1 MACLANIECDSG
13 QLNDESISSHC
24 GAVHTSWKEKG
35 VSVMTVLI
43 VDDEANIR
51 KFAAANLSRRGY
63 RVIEAGDAEE
73 GLERLRHGTGDDAAE
88 VLLLDIKLPGMSGWN
103 LLDAMASDPEVPQ
116 NIPVVIMTASVTDAS
131 ISTAAYP
138 NVVEVL
144 VKPVSTDQLLRAVQ
158 NAFSRVAS

>member
-1 MACLANIECDSG
+1 M
-13 QLNDESISSHC
+13 
-24 GAVHTSWKEKG
+24 T
-35 VSVMTVLI
+35 TVLI

-63 RVIEAGDAEE
+63 VVVEAGDAEE
-73 GLERLRHGTGDDAAE
+73 GLERLRRHSERNVAAE

-103 LLDAMASDPEVPQ
+103 LLETMASDPDVPQ

-131 ISTAAYP
+131 GNTSSYP

-144 VKPVSTDQLLRAVQ
+144 VKPVSTDQLIRAVQ
-158 NAFSRVAS
+158 SASKKAKVGG